1 MIYYYI
7 TVIKI
12 CQQIFSKI
20 RWNRT
25 AEDSGFL
32 LFLFYMQNRMKKEKL
47 EMLFVR
53 NVLKSM
59 DTKGWVAC

>member
-12 CQQIFSKI
+12 FQQIFSKI

-25 AEDSGFL
+25 AEGSGFL

-59 DTKGWVAC
+59 DTKGWMAC